1 MKKSLNQIDGTI
13 ANYLV
18 KHKDEI
24 WACGNDTTKMKQTV
38 LNLLKS
44 KELEHNSHTSEA
56 IKRFYQTT
64 PPKLCR
70 NAHNLYAGL
79 QSNLTLIVYKAD
91 D

>member
-56 IKRFYQTT
+56 IKRFDQTT
-64 PPKLCR
+64 SQ
-70 NAHNLYAGL
+70 NFAGM
-79 QSNLTLIVYKAD
+79 LTTYMLGSRVI
-91 D
+91 